1 MIRMPCSLLSKE
13 FQAMKNIFCV
23 EMKMRQWQLCTCL
36 QQLGVFSIEW
46 FRRKR
51 CFCVWLVNWDDV
63 TRWGRDW
70 DRDVRLPQFR
80 LLLMRPQPGMRPSL
94 PITSL
99 KQDLL
104 REIWIYALFT
114 EFSVILISNVCRE
127 IWRSTCFSREL
138 LVPTSCLLIIHGP
151 LMALPPA
158 IFWPS

>member
-1 MIRMPCSLLSKE
+1 MDSWWA
-13 FQAMKNIFCV
+13 F
-23 EMKMRQWQLCTCL
+23 
-36 QQLGVFSIEW
+36 FSYKAVSSESCNHKIEW

-51 CFCVWLVNWDDV
+51 RLCVWLVNWDDV

-80 LLLMRPQPGMRPSL
+80 LLLMRPQPWMRPSL

-114 EFSVILISNVCRE
+114 ECSVWYWFQMCAEKFGVLHAS
-127 IWRSTCFSREL
+127 
-138 LVPTSCLLIIHGP
+138 LVSCLFQHLVSW
-151 LMALPPA
+151 LFMARWWHCHRQYSGLHKLFA
-158 IFWPS
+158 THLVIFWYTTL